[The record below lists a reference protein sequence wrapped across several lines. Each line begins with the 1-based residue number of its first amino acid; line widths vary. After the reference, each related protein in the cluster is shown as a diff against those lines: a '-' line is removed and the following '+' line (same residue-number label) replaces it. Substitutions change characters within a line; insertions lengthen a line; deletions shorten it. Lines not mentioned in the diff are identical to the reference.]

1 MEDKTRAAMEGYVEA
16 YTKNEKNL
24 FIELWDSNAVFEDP
38 AVSYTHLTL
47 PTKA

>member
-24 FIELWDSNAVFEDP
+24 FCHEAKIA
-38 AVSYTHLTL
+38 
-47 PTKA
+47 